1 MGGNRLVPSPQTFQL
16 SSNEMKKR
24 IGTQVEEVLAYKS
37 IYAKTGRENGTV
49 IEQLRDTEKLQPE
62 EKTLQRLSEECSI
75 LLIAGSETPA
85 KANAVLWYHLLDN
98 PDKLSRMRAEIKQ
111 VYPDPKAPLPSV
123 TVLETLP
130 FLTACILEGMRMQ
143 SGVSGRSQRLA
154 PTSLQYGQ
162 FTIPA
167 RTPMSSISVF
177 QHYNQS
183 IFPDPHS
190 FVPER
195 WLLKNDAGLETINHE
210 LKRYLV
216 AFGHGTRNCLGYNLA
231 WAEMYLLSAALAT
244 RVDMQLYE
252 TNIDDVAIQRDW
264 TIPQPKPDTR
274 GIQVM
279 VQGICT

>member
-1 MGGNRLVPSPQTFQL
+1 MF
-16 SSNEMKKR
+16 EKR
-24 IGTQVEEVLAYKS
+24 IATQVEEVLAYKN
-37 IYAKTGRENGTV
+37 IYAKTGRENGTL
-49 IEQLRDTEKLQPE
+49 IEQLRDTEKLRPE

-98 PDKLSRMRAEIKQ
+98 PDRLNRLRAEIKD
-111 VYPDPKAPLPSV
+111 VYTDTKAPLPSV

-162 FTIPA
+162 YTIPA

-177 QHYNQS
+177 QHYNGT

-195 WLLKNDAGLETINHE
+195 WLVKNEAGLETINHD
-210 LKRYLV
+210 LKRYMV
-216 AFGHGTRNCLGYNLA
+216 AFGHGTRSCLGYNLA
-231 WAEMYLLSAALAT
+231 WAEMYILSAALAT
-244 RVDMQLYE
+244 KVDMQLYE
-252 TNIDDVAIQRDW
+252 TYIDDVAIQRDW

-274 GIQVM
+274 GVQVM